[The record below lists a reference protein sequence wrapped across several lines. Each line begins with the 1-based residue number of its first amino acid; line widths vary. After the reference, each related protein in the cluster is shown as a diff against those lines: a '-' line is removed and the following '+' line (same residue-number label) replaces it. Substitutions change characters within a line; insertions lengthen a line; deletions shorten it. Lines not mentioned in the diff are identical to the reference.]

1 MSWRPSFSEAISRRN
16 VLKGAAAASA
26 GVALGAAVVP
36 GSGVLAQDASPAA
49 SPAATGAM
57 VDVTST
63 EPQQSYPLTTDK
75 PTLKVTVAAS
85 ASVENFATNEFTKW
99 YEERTGVHVEWEV
112 VPAADEA
119 ERNTALNVRM
129 AGGDYGDVLMNFSP
143 QPTVLQLYGQQGVFQ
158 PLNDLIDKEG
168 IFTKRAFEAYPEAQK
183 AATASD
189 GKIYGLGQINDCY
202 HCSMAQKL
210 WINKVWLDN
219 LGLKMPT
226 TLDEYADVLRAFKTG
241 DPNKNG
247 KADEF
252 PLTGSPLAWHGP
264 LDEYFMNSFIY
275 HPGNKLR
282 LIVQDGK
289 IVPIYAQEAW
299 KEGIKYLAGLFKEG
313 LIDPETFTRTS
324 DQLRQVGDGNGGPD
338 VVIGSVPAGWWGEF
352 TTYSSGA
359 DGPWQQFT
367 TVAPLK
373 GPAGVQWAGFNPYAA
388 ISNATFMIT
397 DKCKD
402 QDLAFRWADALGH
415 VEVTQRSIFGELDR
429 DWAWAKE
436 GEMGIDGEQAW
447 WRSIT
452 DIANVPIQNAHWS
465 QMGPSYRSSKTRLS
479 QYVAPEAAPNDVE
492 VILFNQTKENYEP
505 FKQPAEMTLPPT
517 YFSPDQAQVI
527 AELTPTIQSLVD
539 QTFAQ
544 AVTGQSDIEQ
554 IWTDYLSQLNAMG
567 LDKFVGMYQDVYE
580 ASKK

>member
-1 MSWRPSFSEAISRRN
+1 M
-16 VLKGAAAASA
+16 
-26 GVALGAAVVP
+26 
-36 GSGVLAQDASPAA
+36 
-49 SPAATGAM
+49 
-57 VDVTST
+57 
-63 EPQQSYPLTTDK
+63 
-75 PTLKVTVAAS
+75 
-85 ASVENFATNEFTKW
+85 
-99 YEERTGVHVEWEV
+99 HVEWEV

-129 AGGDYGDVLMNFSP
+129 AGGDYGDMLMNFLP

-158 PLNDLIDKEG
+158 PLNDLIDKDG
-168 IFTKRAFEAYPEAQK
+168 VFTQRAYKAYPEAK
-183 AATASD
+183 TAATAND
-189 GKIYGLGQINDCY
+189 GKIYGLGQVNDCY
-202 HCSMAQKL
+202 HCSMSQKL

-219 LGLKMPT
+219 LGLKMPA

-247 KADEF
+247 KADEL
-252 PLTGSPLAWHGP
+252 PLTGSPLAWHGS

-289 IVPIYAQEAW
+289 IVPIYAQDAW
-299 KEGIKYLAGLFKEG
+299 REGIKYLAGLFKEG

-338 VVIGSVPAGWWGEF
+338 VVVGSVAAGWWGEF

-367 TVAPLK
+367 AVSPLK
-373 GPAGVQWAGFNPYAA
+373 GPAGVQWAGFNPYIA

-402 QDLAFRWADALGH
+402 PELALKWADALGH
-415 VEVTQRSIFGELDR
+415 FEATQRSIFGVLDR
-429 DWAWAKE
+429 DWAWARE
-436 GEMGIDGEQAW
+436 GEKGIDGEQAW
-447 WRSIT
+447 WKSIT
-452 DIANVPIQNAHWS
+452 DIANVPTQNAHWS
-465 QMGPSYRSSKTRLS
+465 QVGPSYRSSKTRLS
-479 QYVAPEAAPNDVE
+479 EYVPAEKAPNAVE
-492 VILFNQTKENYEP
+492 VILYNQTKEKYEP
-505 FKQPAEMTLPPT
+505 FKQPADMTLPPT
-517 YFSPDQAQVI
+517 YFSPDQAQTI
-527 AELTPTIQSLVD
+527 AELTPTIQSFVD

-544 AVTGQSDIEQ
+544 AITGQSDIEQ
-554 IWTDYLSQLNAMG
+554 IWTDYTSQLNAMG
-567 LDKFVGMYQDVYE
+567 LDKFVGMYQDVYD